1 MKMKN
6 RNYIIQILTKHAMLN
21 STFQT
26 AIHKHGRHTPPQS
39 NTRRATPHRG
49 TCHHQNVT
57 VLLGGSPRSRN
68 KPVRLWRWHCLPH
81 RASSARGATV
91 PRRRP
96 LEEKPLITKTGLS
109 WWNVFFC
116 KCVCRWIRE
125 KVVRVITNP
134 LRDFHNFGKD
144 GIPTETLFLFFRPLF
159 FVFEDTFSIRKWARK

>member
-1 MKMKN
+1 MSVFLSMQVTTRRKKKEYSSFASYYKCISSCTYNKKGEKEKKMKYKMKMKN

-21 STFQT
+21 YTFQT

-109 WWNVFFC
+109 WWNIFFC

-125 KVVRVITNP
+125 
-134 LRDFHNFGKD
+134 
-144 GIPTETLFLFFRPLF
+144 
-159 FVFEDTFSIRKWARK
+159 